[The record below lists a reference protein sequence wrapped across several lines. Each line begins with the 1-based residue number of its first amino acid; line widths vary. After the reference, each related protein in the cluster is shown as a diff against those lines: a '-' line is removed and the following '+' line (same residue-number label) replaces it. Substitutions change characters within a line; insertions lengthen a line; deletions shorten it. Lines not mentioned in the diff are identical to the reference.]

1 MKTSRILIAAATL
14 AALGGAFT
22 AASARD
28 LSASADVARDTVKG
42 HAYQNGGVSKEQ
54 VVDMDHHL
62 KSYDLRMTFSEG
74 GHKDYA
80 ADLKLR
86 IVDAQGHK
94 AFGLGHAGPLTDVSL
109 PAGHYRVVA
118 TRRDGVQ
125 ESSAVDLKPGE
136 PVNLVLHW
144 PKGEV

>member
-1 MKTSRILIAAATL
+1 MNTSRILLAAATL

-28 LSASADVARDTVKG
+28 LSASAGIARDTVEG
-42 HAYQNGGVSKEQ
+42 HPYQNGGVSKEQ
-54 VVDMDHHL
+54 VADMDRHL
-62 KSYDLRMTFSEG
+62 KPYDLRMTFSEG
-74 GHKDYA
+74 RKDYA

-86 IVDAQGHK
+86 IVDAQGRK
-94 AFGLGHAGPLTDVSL
+94 AFGLRHAGPLTDVSL